1 MSTTVV
7 VRDAQEE
14 CVYGID
20 DLPLAVGGSPDA
32 PIPVPGVEADTPL
45 ALLGISDDRV
55 FVQPGTGGVP
65 VTCDGRLLESSRWLR
80 NGDSIRVGP
89 VRIHC
94 EFSPERLD
102 FRVHRTAPEEED
114 PAQAGG
120 PTHLA
125 PEEIEPIAYAPGA
138 LVRVPW
144 HRRIRIVPALLVAFF
159 LRSACSLGFCSPQT
173 RST

>member
-1 MSTTVV
+1 MSTAIV

-14 CVYGID
+14 RVYGSD

-32 PIPVPGVEADTPL
+32 PIPVPGAEADGPL
-45 ALLGISDDRV
+45 ALLGISNDQV
-55 FVQPGTGGVP
+55 FVQPGIGAVP
-65 VTCDGRLLESSRWLR
+65 VACNGHLLESSRWLR
-80 NGDSIRVGP
+80 NGDSIQVGP

-94 EFSPERLD
+94 EFTPERLD

-125 PEEIEPIAYAPGA
+125 PEEIEPIAYAPA
-138 LVRVPW
+138 APVRVPW
-144 HRRIRIVPALLVAFF
+144 HRRIRIVPALLAAFF
-159 LRSACSLGFCSPQT
+159 LRSACSLGSCSPQS

>member
-1 MSTTVV
+1 MSATIV

-14 CVYGID
+14 RVYGSD

-32 PIPVPGVEADTPL
+32 PIPVPGAEADTPL
-45 ALLGISDDRV
+45 ALLGISDDQV

-65 VTCDGRLLESSRWLR
+65 VTCNGRLLESSRWLR

-94 EFSPERLD
+94 EFTAERLD
-102 FRVHRTAPEEED
+102 FHVHRTAPEEED
-114 PAQAGG
+114 AAQAGG

-125 PEEIEPIAYAPGA
+125 PEEIEPIAYAA
-138 LVRVPW
+138 AARVRVPW
-144 HRRIRIVPALLVAFF
+144 QRRIRIVPALLAAFF
-159 LRSACSLGFCSPQT
+159 LRSACSPGFCSPPT

>member
-1 MSTTVV
+1 MSTTIV

-14 CVYGID
+14 RVYGVD

-32 PIPVPGVEADTPL
+32 PIPVPGAETDTPL

-65 VTCDGRLLESSRWLR
+65 VTCNGRLLESSRWLR

-102 FRVHRTAPEEED
+102 FRVHRSAAEEEEG
-114 PAQAGG
+114 AQGG
-120 PTHLA
+120 PTQLA

-144 HRRIRIVPALLVAFF
+144 HRRIRIVPALLAAFF
-159 LRSACSLGFCSPQT
+159 LHSACSPGSCSPQT
-173 RST
+173 QST